1 MKLYYVDENDFIIGD
16 SEAPPDFSK
25 WKPMYTSEVFEKKV
39 LTKVLMHCRKY
50 TKEELNS
57 IKKQK
62 EIDENNELLKDLPN
76 AVADLSFDVSENYT
90 TLSDISDAIADLSNI
105 VSDLSVKV
113 DSNG

>member
-1 MKLYYVDENDFIIGD
+1 MKLYYVDECNSVIGD
-16 SEAPPDFSK
+16 SEMPPSFSK
-25 WKPMYTSEVFEKKV
+25 WKPIYTSEVFEKGV
-39 LTKVLMHCRKY
+39 LAKVLMHCREY

-62 EIDENNELLKDLPN
+62 EIDDNNELLKELPN
-76 AVADLSFDVSENYT
+76 AVADLSFDVSENHT